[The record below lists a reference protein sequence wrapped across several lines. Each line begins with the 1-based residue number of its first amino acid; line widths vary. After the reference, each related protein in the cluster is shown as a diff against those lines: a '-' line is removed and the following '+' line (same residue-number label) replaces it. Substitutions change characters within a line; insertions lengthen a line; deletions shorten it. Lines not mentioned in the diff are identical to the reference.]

1 MTQNAADVR
10 LFIRAATA
18 AASVGAGG
26 DGKFAYTMKQ
36 SLSAVSERR
45 VERKNERATEAKA
58 IDRDRRCNH
67 AMQPARL
74 NNVAL
79 RLNCSIEVGAIRPW
93 NNFFCVH
100 LLKPSGASKLD
111 VVHTKGV
118 NKYR

>member
-1 MTQNAADVR
+1 MTQNAAAADVR
-10 LFIRAATA
+10 LFVRATA
-18 AASVGAGG
+18 AAAAGAGG

-79 RLNCSIEVGAIRPW
+79 RLNCSIEVVADPSVEQLLLCSFAKAVWGLQIRRRP
-93 NNFFCVH
+93 H
-100 LLKPSGASKLD
+100 KRGQ
-111 VVHTKGV
+111 
-118 NKYR
+118 